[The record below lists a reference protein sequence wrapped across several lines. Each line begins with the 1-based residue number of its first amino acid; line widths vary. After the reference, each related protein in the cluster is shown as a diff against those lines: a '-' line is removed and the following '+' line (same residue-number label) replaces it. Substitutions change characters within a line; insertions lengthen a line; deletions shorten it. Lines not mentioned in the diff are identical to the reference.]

1 MRISY
6 SVQRY
11 CLSVLICLLL
21 VLSGKICLSETNI
34 LVQGDD
40 IQVSREDVEKV
51 KNYFKENTPFRTK
64 QKEYIRYTLEL
75 KLFAKEAKSLG
86 LNQTQDTDRDAS
98 EKECNKGLKGLA
110 WLYALSLHFNAS
122 EKECNKGLEGLEVEE
137 LIRLS
142 NLYITHLL
150 KEHPVNDNVIR
161 SYYRA
166 FPEKFRLEKKG
177 ENSKQNSTKQIMPL
191 DQELKTKIRNEILSA
206 KIKEVRKKAFE
217 NLKKKYNID
226 HK

>member
-1 MRISY
+1 MIISY
-6 SVQRY
+6 SAQRY

-34 LVQGDD
+34 LVQGED
-40 IQVSREDVEKV
+40 IQVSREDVERV
-51 KNYFKENTPFRTK
+51 KNYFKENTPFRTN

-75 KLFAKEAKSLG
+75 KLFAKKARSLG
-86 LNQTQDTDRDAS
+86 LNNRQKNDIDAS
-98 EKECNKGLKGLA
+98 EKENNKGLV
-110 WLYALSLHFNAS
+110 
-122 EKECNKGLEGLEVEE
+122 VEE

-142 NLYITHLL
+142 NLYVTHLL
-150 KEHPVNDNVIR
+150 KEHPVSDHVIR

-177 ENSKQNSTKQIMPL
+177 ENSKQNSTKQIMPF